1 MGVGLQGTNIVSDKE
16 AVRQERGVGSAS
28 ILYQI
33 VMLLSIGWRS
43 NVFLLYGEHHPCS
56 SSSPSPFVSRGFVS
70 LCRCSSVSA
79 GRITV
84 PVMASAPLLAS
95 TL

>member
-1 MGVGLQGTNIVSDKE
+1 MRVACVKWIMCLRDESVVKKQHLIFPRIYLGIGFLMGVGLQGTNIVSNKE

-43 NVFLLYGEHHPCS
+43 NVLLLYGEHHSCS
-56 SSSPSPFVSRGFVS
+56 S
-70 LCRCSSVSA
+70 
-79 GRITV
+79 
-84 PVMASAPLLAS
+84 
-95 TL
+95 